1 MKRFWNILSVI
12 SVANLVALSAFA
24 GWLIKSDRLDM
35 DRVRHARIALAKTIS
50 EERSEDEAAKSKAEQ
65 DQKAAEAAKVAARPP
80 LTAAERLAARVEATE
95 LDNQR
100 AERLKR
106 EVLDMQRQLNEER
119 DKLQKEKE
127 QLASDRKAFDD
138 MSAASTAAMTD
149 AQFQKTLDVLESL
162 KPPQALAMLKEMMT
176 DSPSS
181 GADAASV
188 PIAEGSGA
196 VNAPGG
202 RRNSRAVGYLDAMD
216 EKHRSAIMKELAKT
230 DPKLA
235 AELLERIRKRADP
248 HEFARVP

>member
-1 MKRFWNILSVI
+1 MKTFWNILSVI
-12 SVANLVALSAFA
+12 SVANLVALSALT
-24 GWLIKSDRLDM
+24 GWLVKSDRLDL
-35 DRVRHARIALAKTIS
+35 DRVRRARVALVKTIS
-50 EERSEDEAAKSKAEQ
+50 EERSEVEAVKVKGEQ

-138 MSAASTAAMTD
+138 MAAASTAAMTD
-149 AQFQKTLDVLESL
+149 TQFQKTLAVLESL
-162 KPPQALAMLKEMMT
+162 KPAQALAMLKEMMT
-176 DSPSS
+176 DAPAP
-181 GADAASV
+181 GAEATSA
-188 PIAEGSGA
+188 PAPLGSGA
-196 VNAPGG
+196 VAAPPSK
-202 RRNSRAVGYLDAMD
+202 NMSRAVGYLDAMD
-216 EKHRSAIMKELAKT
+216 EKRRSAIMKELAKA

-235 AELLERIRKRADP
+235 AELLERIRKRA
-248 HEFARVP
+248 EFARVP